1 MAMASSGN
9 GGGGEDEVKQ
19 LEAELSKTLKQG
31 ERILAP
37 TRRPDGTLRKPIRI
51 RAGYV
56 PQDEVA
62 IYQSKGALCVNVDDG
77 GDGSGR
83 RRCNR
88 CRMCRQVTI
97 RFWIQNLRPNLLRGT
112 KGRRRSGYRWKNG
125 YPDMLIMRGQDLSCA
140 ALDKGKNSDRNET
153 SDEDASQGLESVEPV
168 VSQLND
174 LAISANSAVVAP
186 PSNSTQCST
195 PSDPVPDVD
204 KKIRALKKKFV
215 WDSCYLLMSHLGPKT
230 SPRLIK
236 GLGKAQDTFS
246 QAHLKLLGTHL
257 LTSFRLGKIRLA
269 EAQQQKTVEQDMKPE
284 QLEKMAKLEGWRKE
298 LKLLEDRK
306 AELS

>member
-62 IYQSKGALCVNVDDG
+62 IYQSKGALWKKEMQSLQDVPPGYD
-77 GDGSGR
+77 
-83 RRCNR
+83 
-88 CRMCRQVTI
+88 QV
-97 RFWIQNLRPNLLRGT
+97 LDSKPKT
-112 KGRRRSGYRWKNG
+112 KSAKRNERKKEKR
-125 YPDMLIMRGQDLSCA
+125 LQA

-153 SDEDASQGLESVEPV
+153 SDEDASQGLESVEPM

>member
-62 IYQSKGALCVNVDDG
+62 IYQSKGALWKKEMQSLQDVPPGYD
-77 GDGSGR
+77 
-83 RRCNR
+83 
-88 CRMCRQVTI
+88 QV
-97 RFWIQNLRPNLLRGT
+97 LDSKPKT
-112 KGRRRSGYRWKNG
+112 KSAKRNERKKEKR
-125 YPDMLIMRGQDLSCA
+125 LQA

-153 SDEDASQGLESVEPV
+153 SDEDASQGLESVEPM

-195 PSDPVPDVD
+195 PSDPVPDID
-204 KKIRALKKKFV
+204 KKIRALKKKVKFLMLLAFEEDIHDSTLFLFLV
-215 WDSCYLLMSHLGPKT
+215 CLGSCYLLMSHLRPKT

-298 LKLLEDRK
+298 LKLLEDTK